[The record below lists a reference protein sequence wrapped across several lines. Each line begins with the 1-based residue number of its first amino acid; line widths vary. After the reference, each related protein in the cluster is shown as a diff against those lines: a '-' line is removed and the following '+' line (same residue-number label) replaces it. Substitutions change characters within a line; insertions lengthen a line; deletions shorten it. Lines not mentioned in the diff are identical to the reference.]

1 MTHPKVV
8 FLYCKYDFK
17 ELLILQPRTIY
28 LCRHGQ
34 SEYNAAGRLGG
45 DSGLTECGRSG
56 RKYFSEKRRFDS
68 LPPFRQY
75 SRKLGQYINSLQ
87 VSDTKVV
94 RFEITPCC
102 WCQIGPIPAGVD
114 FLVEADRRDCPAHKR
129 KAGEVLLGTFQTF
142 ENIFS
147 QVENFE

>member
-1 MTHPKVV
+1 MQQAGLVV
-8 FLYCKYDFK
+8 
-17 ELLILQPRTIY
+17 TV
-28 LCRHGQ
+28 
-34 SEYNAAGRLGG
+34 
-45 DSGLTECGRSG
+45 
-56 RKYFSEKRRFDS
+56 DS
-68 LPPFRQY
+68 LNVAGLEEKTLSMKSAEIQFYSRAPFRQY

>member
-1 MTHPKVV
+1 MQQAGLVATVGSLNVAGLEENISVKRDH
-8 FLYCKYDFK
+8 
-17 ELLILQPRTIY
+17 LIACNL
-28 LCRHGQ
+28 H
-34 SEYNAAGRLGG
+34 
-45 DSGLTECGRSG
+45 
-56 RKYFSEKRRFDS
+56 
-68 LPPFRQY
+68 PFRQY

-94 RFEITPCC
+94 CFEITPCC

-129 KAGEVLLGTFQTF
+129 KAGEVLSATFQTF
-142 ENIFS
+142 ENIIS